1 MRDLGAA
8 FGRLAPDG
16 AVILLEG
23 ELGAGK
29 TTFAQGVGL
38 GCRVAGPIASPT
50 FNLILEYDGRR
61 HFTHV
66 DLYRLNMAS
75 DLDTLDIDAV
85 LSGDGITCV
94 EWPTLIA
101 GRVASPVATLKFHVD
116 SGKPDVRQVDMS
128 FDGEG
133 WSGLMDWIGGQTT
146 SSGCPPPAHRWSRA
160 TSRTTLCVS

>member
-1 MRDLGAA
+1 MVHAAARKWTRAVAGSGSMRDLGAG

-29 TTFAQGVGL
+29 TMFAKGVGL
-38 GCRVAGPIASPT
+38 GCGVAGPIASPT
-50 FNLILEYDGRR
+50 YNLILEYEGRR
-61 HFTHV
+61 RFTHV
-66 DLYRLNMAS
+66 DLYRLTTAS

-101 GRVASPVATLKFHVD
+101 ERVASPDATLQFTVD
-116 SGKPDVRQVDMS
+116 PRKPDVRDVVAS
-128 FDGEG
+128 FHGRG
-133 WSGLMDWIGGQTT
+133 WSRLIDWLAGQT
-146 SSGCPPPAHRWSRA
+146 
-160 TSRTTLCVS
+160 

>member
-1 MRDLGAA
+1 MGAADQDCRRIVAGSGSMRDLGAA

-38 GCRVAGPIASPT
+38 GCGVAGPIASPT
-50 FNLILEYDGRR
+50 FNLILEYGGRR

-66 DLYRLNMAS
+66 DLYRLTRTT

-85 LSGDGITCV
+85 LSGDGVTCV

-101 GRVASPVATLKFHVD
+101 SRVATPVATLKFRVD
-116 SGKPDVRQVDMS
+116 SRNSDVREVDMS
-128 FDGEG
+128 FRGDG
-133 WSGLMDWIGGQTT
+133 WSGLIDWLAGQT
-146 SSGCPPPAHRWSRA
+146 
-160 TSRTTLCVS
+160 

>member
-1 MRDLGAA
+1 MVRAAARNWSRAVVDSGSMRDLGAA

-16 AVILLEG
+16 AIILLEG

-38 GCRVAGPIASPT
+38 GCGVAGPIASPT

-66 DLYRLNMAS
+66 DLYRLTTAC

-85 LSGDGITCV
+85 LSGDGIICV
-94 EWPTLIA
+94 EWPALIA
-101 GRVASPVATLKFHVD
+101 GRVAPPVAMLKFNVD
-116 SGKPDVRQVDMS
+116 SCKPDVREVDMS
-128 FDGEG
+128 FLGEG
-133 WSGLMDWIGGQTT
+133 WSGLIDWLAGQT
-146 SSGCPPPAHRWSRA
+146 
-160 TSRTTLCVS
+160 

>member
-8 FGRLAPDG
+8 FGRSAPDG

-38 GCRVAGPIASPT
+38 GCGVAGPIASPT
-50 FNLILEYDGRR
+50 YNLILEYEGWR

-66 DLYRLNMAS
+66 DLYRLTTET

-85 LSGDGITCV
+85 LAGDGITCV
-94 EWPTLIA
+94 EWPMLIA
-101 GRVASPVATLKFHVD
+101 ECVSSPNATLQFTVD
-116 SGKPDVRQVDMS
+116 PHEPRVREVVVS
-128 FDGEG
+128 LRGRG
-133 WSGLMDWIGGQTT
+133 WSRLIDWLADQ
-146 SSGCPPPAHRWSRA
+146 P
-160 TSRTTLCVS
+160 

>member
-1 MRDLGAA
+1 MRRAVDQSWTRAVADSDSMRDLGAA

-38 GCRVAGPIASPT
+38 GCGVAGPIASPT
-50 FNLILEYDGRR
+50 YNLILEYEGRR

-66 DLYRLNMAS
+66 DLYRLTTET

-85 LSGDGITCV
+85 LAGDGITCV

-101 GRVASPVATLKFHVD
+101 ECVSSPNATLHFTVD
-116 SGKPDVRQVDMS
+116 PREPGVREAVVS
-128 FDGEG
+128 FRGRG
-133 WSGLMDWIGGQTT
+133 WSRLIDWLADQ
-146 SSGCPPPAHRWSRA
+146 P
-160 TSRTTLCVS
+160 

>member
-16 AVILLEG
+16 SVILLEG

-38 GCRVAGPIASPT
+38 GCGVAGPIASPT
-50 FNLILEYDGRR
+50 FNLILEYSGRR

-66 DLYRLNMAS
+66 DLYRLTTAC

-94 EWPTLIA
+94 EWPALIA
-101 GRVASPVATLKFHVD
+101 GRAAPPVATLKF
-116 SGKPDVRQVDMS
+116 SIEPSEPDVREVDIA
-128 FDGEG
+128 FRGEG
-133 WSGLMDWIGGQTT
+133 WSGLIDWLGGQT
-146 SSGCPPPAHRWSRA
+146 
-160 TSRTTLCVS
+160 